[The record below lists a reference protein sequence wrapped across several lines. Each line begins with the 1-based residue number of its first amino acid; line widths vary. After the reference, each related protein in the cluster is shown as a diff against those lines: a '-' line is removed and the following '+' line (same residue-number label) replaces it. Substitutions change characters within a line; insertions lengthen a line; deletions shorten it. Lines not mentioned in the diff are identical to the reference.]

1 MIGYGDENDND
12 INVLIRQQDATID
25 ALSERTRR
33 AEAEIERLRAALKR
47 ISELDVPR
55 PVGRA
60 WRQDGAPSRHDACP
74 HDLRMYEDCYAC
86 IAEYA
91 GAVLE
96 GKEKGDGA

>member
-1 MIGYGDENDND
+1 MSDYIDEAFDSDDVWKKNG
-12 INVLIRQQDATID
+12 
-25 ALSERTRR
+25 ALRKASK
-33 AEAEIERLRAALKR
+33 EIERLRAALKR

-55 PVGRA
+55 TVHRA

-96 GKEKGDGA
+96 RKEKGDD

>member
-1 MIGYGDENDND
+1 MSDIVERLRYWGADDDGWLLIDEG
-12 INVLIRQQDATID
+12 A
-25 ALSERTRR
+25 
-33 AEAEIERLRAALKR
+33 AEVCLQAADEIERLRAALKR

-55 PVGRA
+55 TVRRT
-60 WRQDGAPSRHDACP
+60 WRLDGVPSKHDQCP

-96 GKEKGDGA
+96 GKETK

>member
-1 MIGYGDENDND
+1 MTTGDLVARLTARANLTYSYPIED
-12 INVLIRQQDATID
+12 ILLLRGAAN
-25 ALSERTRR
+25 
-33 AEAEIERLRAALKR
+33 EIERLRAALRR
-47 ISELDVPR
+47 ILELDVPR

-96 GKEKGDGA
+96 GKETK

>member
-1 MIGYGDENDND
+1 MNPVEP
-12 INVLIRQQDATID
+12 NVVYAPSQDW
-25 ALSERTRR
+25 SQ
-33 AEAEIERLRAALKR
+33 AEIERLRAALKR

-55 PVGRA
+55 TVRRA
-60 WRQDGAPSRHDACP
+60 WRLDGVPSKHDQCP

-96 GKEKGDGA
+96 GKETK